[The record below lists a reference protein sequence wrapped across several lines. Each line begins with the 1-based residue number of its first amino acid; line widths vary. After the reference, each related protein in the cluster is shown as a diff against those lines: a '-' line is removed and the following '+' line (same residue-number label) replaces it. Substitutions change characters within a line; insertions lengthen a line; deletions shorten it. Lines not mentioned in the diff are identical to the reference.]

1 MQNRF
6 LFMGMF
12 VLLLGLF
19 SCQRQSGSFVPEK
32 GVSKKLNDMRKHNL
46 TRVTYDLHFVI
57 PEKKSQSITG
67 KLKLSFSRKNT
78 TKPLVIDFQNPSSY
92 IKKVRVNEKKAV
104 YQWQN
109 GHIVIPSA
117 ALKQSANKVSIDF
130 IAGDQALNRNDDFL
144 YTLFVPDRAS
154 TAFPCF
160 DQPDLKA
167 IFHLSLSIPSKWVAV
182 ANGKVLSEIQE
193 NKVNKIEFKSTKPI
207 STYLFSFVAGKFKMA
222 SKVIDGRILHM
233 YYRET
238 DTAKVNRNVDDVFKL
253 EAHAIAW
260 MENYTD
266 IPYPFGKFDFVLI
279 PAFQY
284 SGMEHPGAVLYR
296 ASRVLLDPSATQ
308 TQKLF
313 RASLIAHET
322 AHMWFGDL
330 VTMKW
335 FDDVWLKEVFANFM
349 AAKISRPAFPGIN
362 HSLRFLID
370 HYPKAYAVDRTE
382 GANSI
387 KQTLP
392 NLKMAGMLY
401 GAIIYHKAPIVMM
414 KLEDMLGKDKMREGL
429 RIYLERYSYSNA
441 DWDDLIAILDKKT
454 TADLK
459 SWSQVWVKEAGMP
472 HYNITEKD
480 NHFILQ
486 QSDPQQKGRIWPQQ
500 FHYLVWSGN
509 TSNTGL
515 VFNQQSLQLLLLSH
529 PDSLLFLNADG
540 KAYGFIKMSPEMKRF
555 IRSPRFWK
563 LTAIQ
568 RAAAYISIW
577 ENMQNEV
584 LSPVAV
590 LSLFK
595 TALNH
600 EKVEQNLGLLLAY
613 YPKLFWRFTKDEN
626 RPKLAVQMESLLWG
640 KMLATP
646 TPSLKAAFYHAWLI
660 TALSKNAMKK
670 MLSLWQGRMQIKG
683 LPLSENNRVKLSY
696 ELAVRIGIK
705 GSDIIPKN
713 ILAQQLKQ
721 TQNPDTKNEIAFVA
735 PALNEDVDVRTAF
748 FERLKNPVMRE
759 HEPWV
764 ITALSYL
771 HHPLR
776 AHSAEQFILPSLEM
790 LPEIQQTGDIFFPK
804 SWLDATFYGH
814 HSLAS
819 TQIINEFIKKDHNI
833 NSKLRQKI
841 LQSVD
846 PVIRAAKIL
855 YKKHPD
861 KNL

>member
-1 MQNRF
+1 MRNRF
-6 LFMGMF
+6 LFMGVF
-12 VLLLGLF
+12 VLLLGFF
-19 SCQRQSGSFVPEK
+19 SCQIPSGSFVPDK
-32 GVSKKLNDMRKHNL
+32 GVSKKLNDLRKNNL
-46 TRVTYDLHFVI
+46 TKVVYDLHFVI
-57 PEKKSQSITG
+57 PEKKSQSVTG
-67 KLKLSFSRKNT
+67 RLRLSFSRKNST
-78 TKPLVIDFQNPSSY
+78 RPLVLDFQNPSSS
-92 IKKVRVNEKKAV
+92 IKKVRVNGKKAT

-109 GHIVIPSA
+109 GHILIPSEK
-117 ALKQSANKVSIDF
+117 LKSSVNKVSIDF

-167 IFHLSLSIPSKWVAV
+167 IFHLTLSIPSGWVAV
-182 ANGKVLSEIQE
+182 ANGKALSEVRQGAT
-193 NKVNKIEFKSTKPI
+193 KIIKFKPTKPI
-207 STYLFSFVAGKFKMA
+207 STYLFSFVAGKFKVA
-222 SKVIDGRILHM
+222 SKVIDGRHLKM

-238 DTAKVNRNVDDVFKL
+238 DTAKVNRNLDDVFKL

-260 MENYTD
+260 MENYTS

-296 ASRVLLDPSATQ
+296 ASRVFLDQSATQ
-308 TQKLF
+308 SQKLF

-349 AAKISRPAFPGIN
+349 AAKISQPAFPEIN
-362 HSLRFLID
+362 HALRFLID
-370 HYPKAYAVDRTE
+370 HYPAAYAVDRTE
-382 GANSI
+382 GANPI

-429 RIYLERYSYSNA
+429 RTYLERYSYSNA

-459 SWSQVWVKEAGMP
+459 SWSRVWVKEAGMP
-472 HYNITEKD
+472 HYDITEKD
-480 NHFILQ
+480 GHFILRQ
-486 QSDPQQKGRIWPQQ
+486 TDPQQKGRIWPQQ
-500 FHYLVWSGN
+500 FHYVARAGN
-509 TSNTGL
+509 TVDTGL
-515 VFNQQSLQLLLLSH
+515 VFNQQSQQQLVVPH

-540 KAYGFIKMSPEMKRF
+540 KAYGFFRMGPEMQNF
-555 IRSPRFWK
+555 VESPRFRK

-584 LSPVAV
+584 LQPETVQ
-590 LSLFK
+590 LLFE

-626 RPKLAVQMESLLWG
+626 RPKVAARMEPLLWD
-640 KMLATP
+640 KMLKAP
-646 TPSLKAAFYHAWLI
+646 TSSLKASFYHAWLV
-660 TALSKNAMKK
+660 TALSKSAMKK
-670 MLSLWQGRMQIKG
+670 MLNLWRGRLQIEG
-683 LPLSENNRVKLSY
+683 LPVSENNRVKLSY

-705 GSDIIPKN
+705 NSEFIPKD

-721 TQNPDTKNEIAFVA
+721 TKNPDKKKEIAFVA
-735 PALNEDVDVRTAF
+735 PALSEDAAIRSGF
-748 FERLKNPVMRE
+748 FEKLKEPRMRE

-776 AHSAEQFILPSLEM
+776 ARSAEKYIMPSLEM

-814 HSLAS
+814 HSPKAVR
-819 TQIINEFIKKDHNI
+819 IIHKFLEKNRDI
-833 NSKLRQKI
+833 NPKIRQKI
-841 LQSVD
+841 LQSAD
-846 PVIRAAKIL
+846 PVLRADRIL
-855 YKKHPD
+855 YGK
-861 KNL
+861 